1 MKTRPPIDS
10 LRRGRARRALGCLLW
25 AAMLPYT
32 VMAADAP
39 AAAPTPP
46 VQSAAK
52 IDDFAPFAD
61 AALEARY
68 RGLIAKLRCLVCQNE
83 SLADSHAPLATDL
96 RREVRGMLESGQAD
110 AAILAFL
117 SERYGAFVLY
127 DPPLDAHT
135 VLLWAGPPL
144 LLLLGAGWLVSGL
157 THRSHTVTPPTP
169 LDASARAAVKRAL
182 AEEN

>member
-1 MKTRPPIDS
+1 MKAGLPIGPV
-10 LRRGRARRALGCLLW
+10 RRARRTLGCLFW
-25 AAMLPYT
+25 AALLPCT

-39 AAAPTPP
+39 AAAPPQAP
-46 VQSAAK
+46 QSVAAP

-83 SLADSHAPLATDL
+83 SLADSHAPLAADL

-144 LLLLGAGWLVSGL
+144 LLLLGAGWLFSGL
-157 THRSHTVTPPTP
+157 TRRAQTATPPTP